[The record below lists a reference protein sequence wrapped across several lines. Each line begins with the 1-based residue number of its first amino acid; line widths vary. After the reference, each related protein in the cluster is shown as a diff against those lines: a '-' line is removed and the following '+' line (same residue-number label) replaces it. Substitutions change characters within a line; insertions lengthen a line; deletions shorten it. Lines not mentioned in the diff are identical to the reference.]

1 MKLCVR
7 YGNVTPLDYWEM
19 TRADTLLYIDM
30 MREARYDRLEDEAI
44 VAIMQR
50 NAKNMKRVK
59 TSDLF
64 TRPKPESNK
73 VVSIEEKRKTLDDLE
88 LSLGFGQK
96 GG

>member
-19 TRADTLLYIDM
+19 TRAETLLYLDM
-30 MREARYDRLEDEAI
+30 MREARYDRLEDESI

-59 TSDLF
+59 ASDLF
-64 TRPKPESNK
+64 VRPNAQKEQK
-73 VVSIEEKRKTLDDLE
+73 VVSIEEKRNTMLDLE
-88 LSLGFGQK
+88 ARLGF
-96 GG
+96 